1 MGEKEKTPAGMTTLQ
16 LSMRVEDKVW
26 LQKKAAEE
34 QTTAA
39 ALVRGWI
46 AEKRE
51 KTNE

>member
-1 MGEKEKTPAGMTTLQ
+1 MDDRDRKVESMTTLQ

-39 ALVRGWI
+39 ALVRRWI
-46 AEKRE
+46 SEKRG
-51 KTNE
+51 KSNE